1 MNTLYHEAVHNQ
13 IQYHSEQVGRMKEL
27 DNIEPAWSEPR
38 KLFKRK
44 HYKKRFEPFGVP
56 SGTIGVYRII
66 YEPSGETMSIGCGM
80 IASRL
85 FRHRLV
91 FLNKGKDV
99 SNPGG
104 TTNGSATGGHMY
116 KYDPHRK
123 NWSFIWCSI
132 GNKSLSKG
140 FEDLLIRD
148 EKPLFNKECMGGK

>member
-56 SGTIGVYRII
+56 SGTIGVYKII
-66 YEPSGETMSIGCGM
+66 YDPTGEIASTGCGV
-80 IASRL
+80 IGARL
-85 FRHRLV
+85 GRHREV
-91 FLNKGKDV
+91 FLNKGKV
-99 SNPGG
+99 IKTPNSYSGSQAG
-104 TTNGSATGGHMY
+104 TLMY
-116 KYDPHRK
+116 QHDTYRK

-148 EKPLFNKECMGGK
+148 EKPLFNKECMDGK